1 MNVDVEAFLHREDVG
16 LRFTLAGLCYS
27 SLSGT
32 ACDSSHLS
40 RFAGESALFPPR
52 LSLAAYGHLSWK
64 EK

>member
-1 MNVDVEAFLHREDVG
+1 MNVDVEAYLHRQDVG
-16 LRFTLAGLCYS
+16 LRFIMAGLYYS

-52 LSLAAYGHLSWK
+52 LSIAADGNLSWK
-64 EK
+64 AK